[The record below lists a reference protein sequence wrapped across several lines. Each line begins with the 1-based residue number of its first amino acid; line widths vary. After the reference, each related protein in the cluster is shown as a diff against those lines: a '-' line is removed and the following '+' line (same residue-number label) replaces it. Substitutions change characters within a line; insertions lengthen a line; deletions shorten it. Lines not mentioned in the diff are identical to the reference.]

1 MLVSMPLLNSCHGIR
16 GTQVPIAV
24 SGFQRSVL
32 VPDLVERQAVPRGHN
47 GEGNKTVWSIRSLL
61 SPVLSIFT
69 SVISFTLQLKNCTVD
84 IHLLSFLRRKNK
96 TKQKDV

>member
-1 MLVSMPLLNSCHGIR
+1 MLVSMPLLNSWHGLR

-61 SPVLSIFT
+61 SPALSIFT
-69 SVISFTLQLKNCTVD
+69 SVISFTPQLKNCTVD
-84 IHLLSFLRRKNK
+84 IHRLSFLRRKNK